1 MSSNDNN
8 TINVDLKPWIREQL
22 DLAVQTLDHLQVFED
37 AFIESKPAWVLPM
50 QILLGKAR
58 AQSDPISYRWFI
70 CGDLPF
76 DHIQSAAAATPREA
90 LRHFAMKW
98 QLDADQAGAD
108 ESASLVQ
115 KAELLYDLS
124 EDDRFWSD

>member
-1 MSSNDNN
+1 MSDNDNN
-8 TINVDLKPWIREQL
+8 AISVELKPWIREQL
-22 DLAVQTLDHLQVFED
+22 DLAVQTLNHLQVFDD

-58 AQSDPISYRWFI
+58 AQIEPNSYLWFV

-76 DHIQSAAAATPREA
+76 DHIPAAAADTPREA

-98 QLDADQAGAD
+98 QMDAGQAKVDAR
-108 ESASLVQ
+108 ASLIQ